1 MRITTAFSRIAL
13 CAGLV
18 APLAASS
25 QNLGVDIA
33 TPQQKLDVAGGLKIG
48 NSTNGIGGS
57 FRWTGTNME
66 WHDGVAWR
74 NIGSVGGGGSGTTN
88 FLPKWTSS
96 TALGNSQ
103 LFDNGTNVGI
113 GTNTPL
119 QTLHLVGTARISTL
133 TGATGG
139 VVTANTSGDVSRV
152 SFTGNV
158 DDVLTGNGA
167 FTDIATIVSDDWTM
181 SGNLLF
187 PNNLSAD
194 VGVGTNTPS
203 QRLELEVSNAGF
215 NLPLFIQ
222 NRNNTTG
229 NVVGI
234 GFTNENNFNFAKAA
248 IIHERGAA
256 GLGVGDMKFLVR
268 SSADNAGVDI
278 NDTRMTITSGG
289 TVGINSLSG
298 AGSRVVV
305 ADASGNL
312 TATALASSYDGDI
325 QSVTAGDGLTGGGTS
340 GAVTVTASAN
350 NGLTVNSGA
359 DAIQLGGALT
369 ASTTITAGNFDMT
382 YNMSGT
388 GDFRVQDN
396 GTDVLFIKDDGNVGI
411 GQTNPTYKLH
421 VTGKV
426 KTNGINETSDARLK
440 TNVRAIESA
449 LDKVLRLEGV
459 TYDWKTKEFPQMQ
472 FSEGRQ
478 YGLIAQQVE
487 SVIPELVQTDG
498 EGWKSIEYS
507 HLVPVLIEALKEMKG
522 LVGTQQEQI
531 DVLKAELQT
540 LRTTTHQLSGFGS
553 SNR

>member
-1 MRITTAFSRIAL
+1 
-13 CAGLV
+13 
-18 APLAASS
+18 
-25 QNLGVDIA
+25 
-33 TPQQKLDVAGGLKIG
+33 
-48 NSTNGIGGS
+48 
-57 FRWTGTNME
+57 ME

-74 NIGSVGGGGSGTTN
+74 NIGSVGGTGTVN
-88 FLPKWTSS
+88 YVPKWGSTSS
-96 TALGNSQ
+96 LSLSQ
-103 LFDNGTNVGI
+103 IFDNGTNVGI
-113 GTNTPL
+113 GTTTP
-119 QTLHLVGTARISTL
+119 QQSLHLVGTARITSMG
-133 TGATGG
+133 GASGA
-139 VVTANTSGDVSRV
+139 VVTSNTSGDLARV
-152 SFTGNV
+152 SYTGIGT
-158 DDVLTGNGA
+158 DVFIGTGA
-167 FTDIATIVSDDWTM
+167 FTSITNLVSDDWTQ
-181 SGNLLF
+181 SGNFLF
-187 PNNLSAD
+187 PNTLTWN

-203 QRLELEVSNAGF
+203 QALEVEVSQAGF

-248 IIHERGAA
+248 IIHERGAS
-256 GLGVGDMKFLVR
+256 GLGVGDLKFLVR

-278 NDTRMTITSGG
+278 NDTRMSITSGG

-298 AGSRVVV
+298 TGSRVVV
-305 ADASGNL
+305 ADAAGNL

-340 GAVTVTASAN
+340 GAVTVTASAS
-350 NGLTVNSGA
+350 NGLNVDAGA
-359 DAIQLGGALT
+359 DAIQLGGPLSEA
-369 ASTTITAGNFDMT
+369 TTITAGNFDMI

-426 KTNGINETSDARLK
+426 KSNGINETSDARLK
-440 TNVRAIESA
+440 TNVKAIEGA
-449 LDKVLRLEGV
+449 LDKVLRMEGV

-522 LVGTQQEQI
+522 LVGTQQAQI

-540 LRTTTHQLSGFGS
+540 LRSTTDQLNGFGS